1 VETERGYTIAEVR
14 EQVGCSDSWLR
25 KHLRRGTFG
34 EIAKVQGS
42 RGLEYRFTQ
51 ENLDAV
57 AALYTGS
64 GTGGGGGVS
73 TSRSELTALVVRA
86 TAEAD
91 KWQAIA
97 QERAERLTRLEAQA
111 DKDRQR
117 IEALL
122 SLSWWQRLRGKHR
135 DV

>member
-1 VETERGYTIAEVR
+1 METERGYTIAEVR

-34 EIAKVQGS
+34 EIEKVRGS